1 MNMDQNKLTN
11 KTEIK
16 IMPSTII
23 QGILVVQLVALVAST
38 IMDISQKGS
47 IDMRAFKTI
56 GATIIII
63 NFLLLKAS
71 K

>member
-1 MNMDQNKLTN
+1 
-11 KTEIK
+11 
-16 IMPSTII
+16 MPSTII
-23 QGILVVQLVALVAST
+23 QGILVVQLVALVASI

-56 GATIIII
+56 GATIII